1 MTKWGGESGVKGGG
15 SLRTIMPTYGG
26 ITDSVTAC
34 VAIILGNDIAVDP
47 NLLYESYPLP
57 AFGGTPP
64 ILRGERHS
72 ERNQP
77 LIPSKHNGKIFV

>member
-1 MTKWGGESGVKGGG
+1 MCCWAKKYYIWGGCLSSCFFDRRIEVQIKF
-15 SLRTIMPTYGG
+15 
-26 ITDSVTAC
+26 
-34 VAIILGNDIAVDP
+34 GNDIAVAP

>member
-1 MTKWGGESGVKGGG
+1 MRKIVTLGATEIDVK
-15 SLRTIMPTYGG
+15 RNIF
-26 ITDSVTAC
+26 
-34 VAIILGNDIAVDP
+34 GNDIAVDP
-47 NLLYESYPLP
+47 DLLYESYPLP

>member
-1 MTKWGGESGVKGGG
+1 MRKIVTLGATEIDVK
-15 SLRTIMPTYGG
+15 RKIF
-26 ITDSVTAC
+26 
-34 VAIILGNDIAVDP
+34 GNDIAVDP
-47 NLLYESYPLP
+47 DLLYESYPLP

>member
-1 MTKWGGESGVKGGG
+1 MRKIVTLGATEIDVKCN
-15 SLRTIMPTYGG
+15 IF
-26 ITDSVTAC
+26 
-34 VAIILGNDIAVDP
+34 GNDIAVDP
-47 NLLYESYPLP
+47 DLLYESYPLP
-57 AFGGTPP
+57 ASGGTPP